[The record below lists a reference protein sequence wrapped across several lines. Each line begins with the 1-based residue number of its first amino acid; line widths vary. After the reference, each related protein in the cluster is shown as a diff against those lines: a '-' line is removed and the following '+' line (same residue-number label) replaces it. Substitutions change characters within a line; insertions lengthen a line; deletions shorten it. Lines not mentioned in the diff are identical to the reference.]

1 MSGGSYDYLYCKET
15 SELFQL
21 QNIGY
26 IVDMADVLRRKGYED
41 VARDMLRL
49 SEYLK
54 SAWNRVDV
62 LSDQLKDVMRS
73 VEWFDCGDFG
83 PDTLREHIEMYRLGP
98 DKKDLKEGD
107 EE

>member
-21 QNIGY
+21 QNIAN
-26 IVDMADVLRRKGYED
+26 IDDMATVLRRKGYED

-49 SEYLK
+49 AEYLK

-73 VEWFDCGDFG
+73 VEWYESCDFG
-83 PDTLREHIEMYRLGP
+83 DNDLERHINDYREG
-98 DKKDLKEGD
+98 KEGD
-107 EE
+107 PDDR

>member
-21 QNIGY
+21 QNIAN
-26 IVDMADVLRRKGYED
+26 IDDMADVLRRKGYED
-41 VARDMLRL
+41 IARDMLRL
-49 SEYLK
+49 AEYLK

-73 VEWFDCGDFG
+73 VEWYESCDFG
-83 PDTLREHIEMYRLGP
+83 EDTLKEHLEDYR
-98 DKKDLKEGD
+98 KGD
-107 EE
+107 SAHD